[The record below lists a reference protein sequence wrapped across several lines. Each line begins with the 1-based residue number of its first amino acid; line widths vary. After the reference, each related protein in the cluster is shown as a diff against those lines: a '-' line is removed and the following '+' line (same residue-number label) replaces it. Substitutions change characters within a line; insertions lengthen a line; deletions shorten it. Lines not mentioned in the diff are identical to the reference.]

1 MDLPPTVVSQSSKS
15 LLTALV
21 GLLGAVG
28 ARTRV
33 APTAP
38 AELSPPSSH
47 VPALDWRD
55 GSEKE
60 VGREGFHPGCLDARR
75 GVWGSWFGSPEP
87 SEIRLLSGKRAWVHS
102 SFLVRA
108 ESPRRARGLQGL
120 AAAAFFL
127 AYLSR

>member
-1 MDLPPTVVSQSSKS
+1 M
-15 LLTALV
+15 
-21 GLLGAVG
+21 
-28 ARTRV
+28 

-47 VPALDWRD
+47 VPAMVWRNSS
-55 GSEKE
+55 GKE
-60 VGREGFHPGCLDARR
+60 VGREGSHPGCLDARR
-75 GVWGSWFGSPEP
+75 GCVCGVLVRFPRALRDQVALWV
-87 SEIRLLSGKRAWVHS
+87 RAWVHS
-102 SFLVRA
+102 SFLVQA